1 VKYSSTR
8 VRNLINYKTPLI
20 IKKAITLPN
29 TQIELY
35 TLKLYKC
42 MAKHLGRK
50 WKAANCKILTLIYM
64 RLPPDMHGD
73 YLLPESSTADE
84 ALADDKRVRA
94 ATDDFNQRCY
104 GEGATKK
111 SELGIWQ
118 RVARLLA
125 TSKLSAQSSYAPSP
139 SSLGNSNILK
149 PHHAALSRQC
159 AGPYAD
165 DEFESEEDEADDF
178 FAVSS
183 TYAQ

>member
-1 VKYSSTR
+1 
-8 VRNLINYKTPLI
+8 
-20 IKKAITLPN
+20 
-29 TQIELY
+29 
-35 TLKLYKC
+35 

-139 SSLGNSNILK
+139 SSLG
-149 PHHAALSRQC
+149 
-159 AGPYAD
+159 PYAD